1 MEYRL
6 EIAGRFCS
14 LEDREFTFPLGATMI
29 AGRNGS
35 GKSSL
40 LRTINW
46 AWADTAIGDR
56 GNLAPRPDGIYTLRL
71 ANGVFDVISGRTEKE
86 GLVFKGSCPTGEL
99 KGERKENYKKFLG
112 WLDISGNEKD
122 IILERIQFD
131 PASPS
136 IFTFV
141 PKRLLEEV
149 TASLSPRTRAYQ
161 AKYKNLMAGR
171 DLIATELKQ
180 AKQRSQDLSGSEY
193 ISTEQIEQEIE
204 LEYAKINGRPE
215 PFKLAYFKRSLVD
228 LQNELRVLEAA
239 YKSFIATV
247 EKQQQDLELQ
257 LSGIDISNT
266 SLDENELKRERE
278 EILIKLAM
286 AYGEIENLKMNLVS
300 PKPCENC
307 GIPLLE
313 GKDKYVVANLESIKQ
328 TEGFI
333 AGKKYLFDKDDTKK
347 KNLDR
352 LLKLSEIKRKLA
364 TLQANIAEKS
374 IEYDAAKKEKEEKIA
389 KVEKEISDCQD
400 AEPFWNKVS
409 KLQQRLAIIRDNN
422 ERVKKLE
429 DQAEII
435 KELEHKFICYDFHRA
450 AGIRDL
456 LYSHF
461 TQQCSR
467 FSAAVN
473 EVLYACDLGKIEF
486 VPEFGKLDNSIEK
499 IRLRHCHKG
508 NWRPYAECEDSL
520 KKILDFAA
528 WIANRQL
535 NPKKVDCLKL
545 MMVDDVGSIFDE
557 RLERFLSYLREQPV
571 VLLFAWAF
579 RDCEKYLKPVQ
590 TIILGE

>member
-1 MEYRL
+1 MTYKL
-6 EIAGRFCS
+6 TINGRFCCI
-14 LEDREFTFPLGATMI
+14 EDKEFEFLTGANFLF
-29 AGRNGS
+29 GPNGS

-40 LRTINW
+40 LRAINW
-46 AWADTAIGDR
+46 AWADMAIGDR
-56 GNLAPRPDGIYTLRL
+56 GNLAPRPEGTYTLRL
-71 ANGVFDVISGRTEKE
+71 ANGVFDITSGRTERE
-86 GLVFKGSCPTGEL
+86 GLIFSGSYPNGEL

-112 WLDISGNEKD
+112 WLDISGNEKET
-122 IILERIQFD
+122 ILERIQFD

-149 TASLSPRTRAYQ
+149 TASLSPRTKVYQ
-161 AKYKNLMAGR
+161 AKYKNLMIER

-193 ISTEQIEQEIE
+193 TSTEQIEDEIK
-204 LEYAKINGRPE
+204 LEIAKINNRPE
-215 PFKLAYFKRSLVD
+215 PFKLAYFERNLLD
-228 LQNELRVLEAA
+228 TQNELKAIETNYRNFVTITDKQCQELRSKLTNVEFDEEQVKKERDAIFA
-239 YKSFIATV
+239 KIAMTFA
-247 EKQQQDLELQ
+247 
-257 LSGIDISNT
+257 
-266 SLDENELKRERE
+266 ELKRLNES
-278 EILIKLAM
+278 
-286 AYGEIENLKMNLVS
+286 LVN

-307 GIPLLE
+307 GVLLLE
-313 GKDKYVVANLESIKQ
+313 DDNKYIVANLESIKQ
-328 TEGFI
+328 TKEFI
-333 AGKKYLFDKDDTKK
+333 KAKHYLYDADNAKKDSLDK
-347 KNLDR
+347 
-352 LLKLSEIKRKLA
+352 LLKLAEIKRQLVRLETNLSEKTTEYEKLV
-364 TLQANIAEKS
+364 TERKTKIQS
-374 IEYDAAKKEKEEKIA
+374 IQTTIKN
-389 KVEKEISDCQD
+389 CQD
-400 AEPFWNKVS
+400 SKPFWDKIS
-409 KLQQRLAIIRDNN
+409 ELQQRLAIIRDNN

-429 DQAEII
+429 DQSEII
-435 KELEHKFICYDFHRA
+435 KEFEHKFICYDFHRT

-467 FSAAVN
+467 FSSAVN

-486 VPEFGKLDNSIEK
+486 VPESGKLDNSIEK

-508 NWRPYAECEDSL
+508 NWRPYDQCEDSL

-528 WIANRQL
+528 WLANRNL